1 MYSIKYNE
9 RYKSKF
15 RLKFENLEE
24 FLKAPLLKP
33 DEVIL
38 PENLGK
44 IMKTVCKRHD
54 VLPYHVLSGSRS
66 RGVVDARRE
75 FIAIMHFKYLYTVEH
90 IAIIMK
96 LDRTS
101 VLHHLGMRKHSKVV
115 YADLRDQYR

>member
-1 MYSIKYNE
+1 MYSIKYND

-15 RLKFENLEE
+15 RLKFESLDE
-24 FLKAPLLKP
+24 FLQAPLIKLN
-33 DEVIL
+33 EIIL

-44 IMKTVCKRHD
+44 IMKAVCKRHD

-75 FIAIMHFKYLYTVEH
+75 FIAIMHFKYRYTPED
-90 IAIIMK
+90 ISQIMK

-101 VLHHLGMRKHSKVV
+101 VLHHLGMRKHSKVA